1 MERRRSPRVLPPP
14 PRGGSRPLRRRGPS
28 RGPSRG
34 RRRWGE
40 RRERVGG
47 RPRRRSCACRRSW
60 TAHRRRQWG
69 GVDDDGG
76 GGLAWGEGRG
86 SAIGGGAARGRG
98 GVGEGAGVR
107 RRARE
112 RARGGRAR
120 ASGRGRT
127 ASSMATDAR
136 WAPRPRRRF
145 VFSRAAGARAAAF
158 LPGSRAPAMR
168 RGFRGAPVARGA
180 RSRAASVR
188 VGAVRARGARPR
200 AEPRSTE
207 TRAARIVVLMIE
219 RRNTRV
225 FCAKSQ
231 QRASRAFKRGWRR
244 ATADARPIGSRAASA
259 SACSRDRAR
268 SRRDGRAGG
277 GGGGGG
283 GGGADPPPP
292 RLGAASPRGRDPEG
306 PSAPPPSSAK
316 LLARPR
322 ACARCAP
329 PSAARPPRPSP
340 RTSPRGHAS
349 ARASAAPL
357 GGFVGPFLPDR
368 DGARARTR
376 TRRASCGAP
385 RCTSTRGASA

>member
-1 MERRRSPRVLPPP
+1 
-14 PRGGSRPLRRRGPS
+14 
-28 RGPSRG
+28 
-34 RRRWGE
+34 
-40 RRERVGG
+40 
-47 RPRRRSCACRRSW
+47 
-60 TAHRRRQWG
+60 
-69 GVDDDGG
+69 
-76 GGLAWGEGRG
+76 
-86 SAIGGGAARGRG
+86 
-98 GVGEGAGVR
+98 
-107 RRARE
+107 
-112 RARGGRAR
+112 
-120 ASGRGRT
+120 
-127 ASSMATDAR
+127 MATDAR
-136 WAPRPRRRF
+136 WAPAPAPEVCFFRGRRAR
-145 VFSRAAGARAAAF
+145 RAAAF

-283 GGGADPPPP
+283 GGGADPP
-292 RLGAASPRGRDPEG
+292 R
-306 PSAPPPSSAK
+306 SAPPPPPRSRPPRA
-316 LLARPR
+316 LLPRPRPRRSCSARPR

-340 RTSPRGHAS
+340 RTSPRNSS
-349 ARASAAPL
+349 ARASAAP
-357 GGFVGPFLPDR
+357 PS
-368 DGARARTR
+368 GASSAPSSPTATGSRARTR